1 MYIRHKLLYG
11 GLLLTVVPIVVA
23 VLVTGFIAG
32 SLMEDLSRQE
42 GKQQLTALRELQY
55 KQIHSYFNI
64 LGSQATT
71 LAANPTVVEAMEGF
85 SSAFLAAT
93 TEMPIADEQVDQS
106 LQSYY
111 QTQFGRQYAAQNSGA
126 EPPIE
131 TMLAPIDRVGRLL
144 QYHYI
149 AHNPRPIGEKDDL
162 LTLENSSR
170 YNQLHQRYHPV
181 LQQFQHTFGFYDL
194 FLVDSTSGHVV
205 YSVFKE
211 LDYATSLLNGPY
223 AQSSLAEVFQKALA
237 LKERNGVVLTDFTPY
252 LPSYHNPASFLATP
266 IWQGEQKIGVLIFQL
281 PIDKINQMMTMEGEW
296 SKGGYGQTGETYL
309 VGADHLMRSQS
320 RFLVENR
327 SDYLATLRANG
338 VAEKVVRKIESSGLA
353 NGLQP
358 AQSEAIDRALAGESG
373 FIAIRDYRQIEVFS
387 AYRPFEIYGL
397 RWVLVSEKDQ
407 SEVLAGVAELERQ
420 LTSVATVIVVVIALI
435 AAVILVAG
443 SRSITQPLL
452 RVVAQLQNIS
462 QGDGDLTVR
471 VPVTAQDEL
480 GELATAFNLFISQ
493 IELLVQQIKAASL
506 NIQQA
511 MADIASGNEDLAKR
525 TEQQASSLE
534 ETAASMEE
542 ITSMVHKSAES
553 SAQITEHSNSTR
565 SLAQS
570 GSAIIQDAVEAM
582 HAINSSSHRITD
594 IVTVMDEIAFQ
605 TNLLALNASV
615 EAARAGEHG
624 RGFAV
629 VASEVRNLAQRSADS
644 AKAIKKLIEESRNQI
659 TQGVALVSRTGS
671 TFSEIQTAIEQL
683 ALLVVDIAA
692 ASREQASGIAQINSS
707 VMQLDDTTQQNAA
720 LVEQSSSASAEV
732 ASQTIGLTDL
742 VKRFKTGSGS

>member
-23 VLVTGFIAG
+23 VLITGLVTG
-32 SLMEDLSRQE
+32 SLMEELSLKESEQR
-42 GKQQLTALRELQY
+42 LTGLRELQY
-55 KQIHSYFNI
+55 KQIHAYFNT
-64 LGSQATT
+64 LGNQATT
-71 LAANPTVVEAMEGF
+71 LAADPMVVEAMEGF
-85 SSAFLAAT
+85 SSAFIAAP
-93 TEMPIADEQVDQS
+93 TEMPIADDTVDQS
-106 LQSYY
+106 LQAYY
-111 QTQFGRQYAAQNSGA
+111 QTPFGSQYTAQNRG
-126 EPPIE
+126 EQPPIE
-131 TMLAPIDRVGRLL
+131 TMLAPLDRVGRLL

-149 AHNPRPIGEKDDL
+149 TNNPRPIGEKDDL
-162 LTLENSSR
+162 LTLENSSH
-170 YNQLHQRYHPV
+170 YNQLHQRYHPA

-211 LDYATSLLNGPY
+211 LDFATSLLHGPY
-223 AQSSLAEVFQKALA
+223 AQSGLAQVFQKALT
-237 LKERNGVVLTDFTPY
+237 LQERSGVALTDFAPY
-252 LPSYHNPASFLATP
+252 LPSYQNPASFLATP
-266 IWQGEQKIGVLIFQL
+266 IWKGEQKIGVLIFQL
-281 PIDKINQMMTMEGEW
+281 PIDKINQMVTMDGEW
-296 SKGGYGQTGETYL
+296 LKSGYGQTGETYL
-309 VGADHLMRSQS
+309 VGPDHLMRSQS
-320 RFLVENR
+320 RLLVEDR
-327 SDYLATLRANG
+327 AGYLAALRATG
-338 VAEKVVRKIESSGLA
+338 VAEKVVHKIEGSGLA

-358 AQSEAIDRALAGESG
+358 VQSGAVDRALAGESG
-373 FIAIRDYRQIEVFS
+373 FMAVRDYRQRELLS

-397 RWVLVSEKDQ
+397 RWALVSEKTQ
-407 SEVLAGVAELERQ
+407 TEALAGVMDLERQ
-420 LTSVATVIVVVIALI
+420 LVGVAAVIIVVIALI

-452 RVVAQLQNIS
+452 RVVTQLQNIS

-471 VPVTAQDEL
+471 VPVVAQDEL
-480 GELATAFNLFISQ
+480 GELATAFNLFITQ
-493 IELLVQQIKAASL
+493 IELLVRQIKAASL

-553 SAQITEHSNSTR
+553 SAQITERSNSTR
-565 SLAQS
+565 SLAKS
-570 GSAIIQDAVEAM
+570 GSTIIQEAVAAM
-582 HAINSSSHRITD
+582 HTIDSSSHRITD

-629 VASEVRNLAQRSADS
+629 VASEVRHLAQRSADS
-644 AKAIKKLIEESRNQI
+644 AKAIKKLIEESRHQI
-659 TQGVALVSRTGS
+659 TQGVTLVSRTGS
-671 TFSEIQTAIEQL
+671 TFSEIQAAIEQL
-683 ALLVVDIAA
+683 AILVADIAA

-742 VKRFKTGSGS
+742 VKRFKTGSG